1 MAEPVQFQRRRGA
14 SARGPSGEQRQYN
27 QPRQDNGQEQGE
39 RQRQRGDGKSW
50 AEWKQELSEAIDQL
64 DYACAEAR
72 QIIYKLRPLVR
83 PKGERGQ

>member
-1 MAEPVQFQRRRGA
+1 MAETIQFRRRGDN
-14 SARGPSGEQRQYN
+14 SQGQQG
-27 QPRQDNGQEQGE
+27 QPRQGDQ
-39 RQRQRGDGKSW
+39 QRQRGDGKSW
-50 AEWKQELSEAIDQL
+50 AQWKQELSEAIEQL

>member
-1 MAEPVQFQRRRGA
+1 VAEPVQFQRRG
-14 SARGPSGEQRQYN
+14 GNRQDQQD
-27 QPRQDNGQEQGE
+27 QPRQADQ
-39 RQRQRGDGKSW
+39 QRQRGDGKSW
-50 AEWKQELSEAIDQL
+50 AQWKQELSDAIEQL

>member
-1 MAEPVQFQRRRGA
+1 MAETIQFRRRGET
-14 SARGPSGEQRQYN
+14 SQGE
-27 QPRQDNGQEQGE
+27 PRQAGQ
-39 RQRQRGDGKSW
+39 QRQRGDGKSW
-50 AEWKQELSEAIDQL
+50 AQWKQELSEAIEQL

>member
-1 MAEPVQFQRRRGA
+1 MAEPVQFQRRGGN
-14 SARGPSGEQRQYN
+14 SQDQQG
-27 QPRQDNGQEQGE
+27 QPRQGDQ
-39 RQRQRGDGKSW
+39 QRQRGDGKSW
-50 AEWKQELSEAIDQL
+50 AQWKQELSEAIDQL